1 MLPSVRR
8 YRPVVVATALEILS
22 EPLSLLLL
30 LSALAVA
37 VFAPAVHYH
46 QFGDP
51 ARMARDAGFSALFMF
66 GVLFAVF
73 GTIRSFRREVESGT
87 FEMAMAH
94 PLSAGGFF
102 FAKALGAFLAYLV
115 FAATVSGTS
124 TTIVLGVLAAWLMDA
139 RTGGSLLV
147 CWPALAA
154 GVSVILLPLLVAAAL
169 NRFARFRFVLTAFSV
184 ACVLSLGFGAVAAF
198 LAPAVVAR
206 QVPVVVLVLLPT
218 AVMASAAA
226 AFSIRFRANAAASAV
241 ALMFLLALPAVGNYY
256 LPNAL
261 ADGGRVPWSYVAA
274 AAATSLLAVA
284 AFAVWGFGLC
294 SRR

>member
-1 MLPSVRR
+1 MSPSVRR
-8 YRPVVVATALEILS
+8 YLPVVVATALEILS

-37 VFAPAVHYH
+37 VFAPAIHYH

-51 ARMARDAGFSALFMF
+51 ARMARDAGFSSLFMF

-102 FAKALGAFLAYLV
+102 FAKAFGALVAYLV

-124 TTIVLGVLAAWLMDA
+124 MTIVLGAVAAWLMDA
-139 RTGGSLLV
+139 KTGGSSLV
-147 CWPALAA
+147 CGPALVA

-169 NRFARFRFVLTAFSV
+169 NRFARFRFVLTAISV

-198 LAPAVVAR
+198 LAPSFIAS
-206 QVPVVVLVLLPT
+206 QIPVVVLVSLPT
-218 AVMASAAA
+218 AVIASAAA
-226 AFSIRFRANAAASAV
+226 AFSIRLRANAAASAV
-241 ALMFLLALPAVGNYY
+241 VLVFLLALPAVGNYY

-261 ADGGRVPWSYVAA
+261 SNGGRVPWTYVAA
-274 AAATSLLAVA
+274 AAAMALMAVA